1 MSSDGIMIDKN
12 EIVKTGIDISEHETL
27 QNENK
32 ESTSSSSDTNSEK
45 TSNKGCLGFY
55 GNDEL
60 VCKTILNQD
69 NITVDDQVSL
79 EGILGLVDEVE
90 NQVECLRE
98 KTKSLEEEKAS
109 LQTTLN
115 FIAQLTS
122 HQDDIVQPKS
132 CISNNDISAVD
143 KGNFCTYSIHLPVNI
158 LIIHMKKRIVS
169 II

>member
-69 NITVDDQVSL
+69 NITVADQVSL
-79 EGILGLVDEVE
+79 EGVLGLVDEVE
-90 NQVECLRE
+90 NQVECFRE
-98 KTKSLEEEKAS
+98 KIKSLEEEKAS

-132 CISNNDISAVD
+132 CISNNDTSFVD
-143 KGNFCTYSIHLPVNI
+143 KGNFFYIFYTASCKFV
-158 LIIHMKKRIVS
+158 HMKKRIVN